1 MKAFLIAIFIFL
13 SVTIFPQETQNKSK
27 TIYLTHFN
35 PYKSQKS
42 DAIANKI
49 FLNLEESFKANGF
62 DIKESKSD
70 LKTTLA
76 IAKGNGAKFVVDGY
90 YKLNES
96 EGVNIYSQ
104 IYNPDTGY
112 MIDALNVT
120 DELSG
125 IEGVTLDPNETKKT
139 ADSSIDELKKK
150 IAIRVRT
157 NTKRTERRENINDAI
172 TSTTLGKDKDLYFPI
187 AEENVASASADVFK
201 ILAEKE
207 TVSVASNV
215 IKDAKKQPASVSV
228 ITKEQIKMSGAR
240 TVNEVLTTY
249 VPGFFTVEDQ
259 DDTIA
264 GFRGFASDN
273 NAKVLLLINGH
284 NMNTEWF
291 WGPPDSIINGMN
303 MEYIERIEVIRGP
316 GSVTLGQG
324 ALLGVINIITKN
336 GNTTNGTTISGS
348 MGQNNY
354 STGTLQAGGSGKEN
368 PDLKTFF
375 QISTARYNGQEIRS
389 EGWARSQTLSGQ
401 EGYYD
406 YQRGL
411 TELVPTSKIPN
422 DAVRMFDTY
431 TPDPSGG
438 FNSVVTRRNVATS
451 GARLKRADSD
461 VVTGVI
467 NYKNLELT
475 GFYTNQTRDLYNFY
489 RDRNK
494 LQNTVKS
501 GTSTYTYDISD
512 KISLKFKNY
521 YTIDDIFL
529 RSQNGLALGGTREYR
544 YGGSV
549 ILSLNELIKNNNAAI
564 GVEYRKYDMG
574 QVNSESNNYILNYS
588 QNVADNA
595 LLLDTS
601 GKSPNERNRYVYP
614 GSISVKSFFMEDF
627 YKLSD
632 KVDIFGAFRYDK
644 HPYWGSNVAP
654 RIGALYGMTKDLR
667 FRFSY
672 QEGFRGVV
680 GVSYAGGFEGD
691 GHLRIQ
697 NFPYIQASN
706 IPNSFDGQ
714 GFPTSYYRD
723 VPKTKPEKMRSFEFA
738 TNYNFTSNLSMENI
752 MFFNKVEKVIDV
764 GVLYCDKPSTPSAT
778 TPGPNGCNM
787 PRLGNDVPGNWNG
800 YWFYKNNPGEIRQ
813 GGAELSISYKT
824 RMISTTFSQSIVKL
838 LTASPGQTDSV
849 YLTSDQNNRQF
860 RGYPSNVTRWHT
872 LFYPVDKVTISVTYL
887 YYPSWYSPKN
897 QRVEGNH
904 LANIGFNFKFLENM
918 EFYFMIKNLF
928 AAGNLYPMINNSG
941 GPDLSNGTPAV
952 EKRTFWGGFS
962 YTF

>member
-1 MKAFLIAIFIFL
+1 MKTFLKWNFIFAIFTYSIF
-13 SVTIFPQETQNKSK
+13 SQETHINSK
-27 TIYLTHFN
+27 IIYLNHFS

-42 DAIANKI
+42 DAIEKKI
-49 FLNLEESFKANGF
+49 FKKLEEGFLTNGF
-62 DIKESKSD
+62 EVKESNTNLKSI
-70 LKTTLA
+70 L
-76 IAKGNGAKFVVDGY
+76 INAKQGGGKFVIDGY
-90 YKLNES
+90 YKSTEN
-96 EGVNIYSQ
+96 GGINIYSQ

-125 IEGVTLDPNETKKT
+125 IEGITLDPNESRKT
-139 ADSSIDELKKK
+139 NDASIEEFSKK
-150 IAIRVRT
+150 INIRIRT
-157 NTKRTERRENINDAI
+157 NHKRTERRENINEAI
-172 TSTTLGKDKDLYFPI
+172 TTTPLGRDKELNFPI
-187 AEENVASASADVFK
+187 AEENVTSASADVFK
-201 ILAEKE
+201 LLAEKQ
-207 TVSVASNV
+207 TISVASNV
-215 IKDAKKQPASVSV
+215 IKDANKQPVSVSV
-228 ITKEQIKMSGAR
+228 ITKEQIKLSGAR

-249 VPGFFTVEDQ
+249 VPGYFTVEDQ

-303 MEYIERIEVIRGP
+303 MDYIERIEVIRGP

-336 GNTTNGTTISGS
+336 GNTVNGTSLSGNF
-348 MGQNNY
+348 GKDNY

-375 QISTARYNGQEIRS
+375 QISTARYNGQQIRN
-389 EGWARSQTLSGQ
+389 EGWAKSQSLAGQ

-406 YQRGL
+406 FRNGL
-411 TELVPTSKIPN
+411 TQLFPRNSVPGDAIPL
-422 DAVRMFDTY
+422 FDTN
-431 TPDPSGG
+431 TPNPG
-438 FNSVVTRRNVATS
+438 NSENTVATQRNVATS

-475 GFYTNQTRDLYNFY
+475 GFYTNQTRDMYNFY
-489 RDRNK
+489 RDRNR
-494 LQNTVKS
+494 LQNTIKS
-501 GTSTYTYDISD
+501 GTSTYTYEISD
-512 KISLKFKNY
+512 KVSLKFKNY
-521 YTIDDIFL
+521 YTVDDIFL
-529 RSQNGLALGGTREYR
+529 RSQKGLTLGGTREYR

-549 ILSLNELIKNNNAAI
+549 ILGLNDIIKNNNAAI

-574 QVNSESNNYILNYS
+574 QVNGEGNNYILNYS
-588 QNVADNA
+588 QNVSDNA
-595 LLLDTS
+595 LLLDAN
-601 GKSPNERNRYVYP
+601 KLSPNERNRYVYP
-614 GSISVKSFFMEDF
+614 GSISVRSFFMEDF

-632 KVDIFGAFRYDK
+632 KVDIFGAFRYDR
-644 HPYWGSNVAP
+644 HPYWGSNLAP

-697 NFPYIQASN
+697 NFPYIESSS
-706 IPNSFDGQ
+706 IPSSFDNQ
-714 GFPTSYYRD
+714 GFASTFYKD

-738 TNYNFTSNLSMENI
+738 TNYNFTSNLSIENI
-752 MFFNKVEKVIDV
+752 LFFNKVEKVIDV
-764 GVLYCDKPSTPSAT
+764 GVLYCDRPSTNNL
-778 TPGPNGCNM
+778 GPNGCVM

-813 GGAELSISYKT
+813 GGAEISINYKN
-824 RMISTTFSQSIVKL
+824 RKISSTFSQSIVKL
-838 LTASPGQTDSV
+838 LSSSSGTSESV

-872 LFYPVDKVTISVTYL
+872 LFYPIDKLTISVTYL
-887 YYPSWYSPKN
+887 YYPSWYSPRN

-904 LANIGFNFKFLENM
+904 IGNLGINYKIMENM
-918 EFYFMIKNLF
+918 EIYFMLKNIL
-928 AAGNLYPMINNSG
+928 AAGNLSPMISNAG
-941 GPDLSNGTPAV
+941 GKEVSDGTPAL
-952 EKRTFWGGFS
+952 EKRTFWAGFS

>member
-451 GARLKRADSD
+451 GARLKRTDSD

-654 RIGALYGMTKDLR
+654 RIGALYD
-667 FRFSY
+667 F
-672 QEGFRGVV
+672 V
-680 GVSYAGGFEGD
+680 
-691 GHLRIQ
+691 
-697 NFPYIQASN
+697 FPIKK
-706 IPNSFDGQ
+706 
-714 GFPTSYYRD
+714 
-723 VPKTKPEKMRSFEFA
+723 VFA
-738 TNYNFTSNLSMENI
+738 E
-752 MFFNKVEKVIDV
+752 
-764 GVLYCDKPSTPSAT
+764 
-778 TPGPNGCNM
+778 
-787 PRLGNDVPGNWNG
+787 
-800 YWFYKNNPGEIRQ
+800 
-813 GGAELSISYKT
+813 
-824 RMISTTFSQSIVKL
+824 
-838 LTASPGQTDSV
+838 
-849 YLTSDQNNRQF
+849 
-860 RGYPSNVTRWHT
+860 
-872 LFYPVDKVTISVTYL
+872 
-887 YYPSWYSPKN
+887 
-897 QRVEGNH
+897 
-904 LANIGFNFKFLENM
+904 
-918 EFYFMIKNLF
+918 
-928 AAGNLYPMINNSG
+928 
-941 GPDLSNGTPAV
+941 
-952 EKRTFWGGFS
+952 
-962 YTF
+962 

>member
-90 YKLNES
+90 YKLYES

-451 GARLKRADSD
+451 GARLKRTDSD